1 MRKFSAVITLAA
13 MVFLPSLLPA
23 QTVAKKAAAKP
34 APPAAVI
41 VTPDKIQWGPVPPML
56 PPGAQIAVLAGDPGK
71 AGPFIFRLKFPDGYK
86 IMPHWHPTAENVTV
100 LSGEFHAAMGDKF
113 DEGSMVVLPAGSV
126 AVLPAHHNHYGM
138 AKGETVLQ
146 IHGMG
151 PFKLTYV
158 NPADDPSNVKE
169 GAAPKTK
176 AAPKK

>member
-1 MRKFSAVITLAA
+1 MRKFFATAALAA
-13 MVFLPSLLPA
+13 MLVIPSLLLS
-23 QTVAKKAAAKP
+23 QTAAAKKAP
-34 APPAAVI
+34 APAGAPVI
-41 VTPDKIQWGPVPPML
+41 ATPDKIQWGPAPPML
-56 PPGAQIAVLAGDPGK
+56 PAGAQIAVLAGDPGK
-71 AGPFIFRLKFPDGYK
+71 PGPFIFRLKFPDGYK

-113 DEGSMVVLPAGSV
+113 DESSMVTLPTGSV

-146 IHGMG
+146 IHGTG

-176 AAPKK
+176 TAPKK